1 MYFVKNIKKTFC
13 TVKCVSKEAFFF
25 FASLILC
32 QIQLHSFGADF
43 IKFSQR

>member
-25 FASLILC
+25 FCLFNLVSNPVTQFWGRFYKI
-32 QIQLHSFGADF
+32 
-43 IKFSQR
+43 